1 MNIRP
6 SDIPRSRSRSQVSY
20 GLPRSRVGDSSLL
33 EEQGTTDI
41 RKANTSAFGYASC
54 PNLFHVQDRAKSPIM
69 HNRLHLSVSLSDEQQ
84 SSQAEFYS
92 RHGQSQR
99 ASPTLSEKGIVSP
112 VMIHFTT
119 RRMRKKSSTSSC
131 RSLSEN
137 DNLSCDGEEVDPS
150 KIIPEIKIDK
160 TLYKDQNV
168 TEILDFL
175 YMGDLEAANRE
186 PLLCRL
192 NIEYI
197 IDLSNLSGEQVKRT
211 IRLKDC
217 PCLCASTMKHTR
229 IRLNLHLDETV
240 GDGISHY
247 FDEINRFIEGAR
259 KSNRRV
265 LIYCVT
271 GLILAPTITTQY
283 MIQVMGMTL
292 KQAHGHIT
300 KIKPEV
306 TFREGFQRA
315 LIRLEQ
321 NLRPKAALPAVFDR
335 VGRREAQQLHA
346 HTQQAWI

>member
-1 MNIRP
+1 MNNRP
-6 SDIPRSRSRSQVSY
+6 SDFPRFRRRSQAGH
-20 GLPRSRVGDSSLL
+20 GLHRFRVGDSSAL
-33 EEQGTTDI
+33 EHQDTT
-41 RKANTSAFGYASC
+41 NTRNDDPPTLGSASC
-54 PNLFHVQDRAKSPIM
+54 PNLLHVQDRRKSPVM

-92 RHGQSQR
+92 RYGQAQR
-99 ASPTLSEKGIVSP
+99 ASPTLSDKGIVSP

-119 RRMRKKSSTSSC
+119 RRMRKTSSTSSC

-137 DNLSCDGEEVDPS
+137 DSISCDGEEVDPS
-150 KIIPEIKIDK
+150 KVIPEIKIDK

-168 TEILDFL
+168 TQILDFL

-197 IDLSNLSGEQVKRT
+197 VDLSNLSGDQVKRT

-229 IRLNLHLDETV
+229 IRLNLHLDESV

-259 KSNRRV
+259 KSNRKV

-283 MIQVMGMTL
+283 MIQGMGMTL
-292 KQAHGHIT
+292 KQAHGHLT

-321 NLRPKAALPAVFDR
+321 KLRPKAALPGVFDR
-335 VGRREAQQLHA
+335 IGRRDAQQLHA
-346 HTQQAWI
+346 HTQQAWM